1 MIMSLTKQ
9 YLLEAIETA
18 PDEVLEELLG
28 FLRTRLPHRASP
40 NRRVALAELQKICQE
55 ENYTL
60 VLPDRQDR
68 VNSFLEEV

>member
-28 FLRTRLPHRASP
+28 FLRTRLPHRAS
-40 NRRVALAELQKICQE
+40 R
-55 ENYTL
+55 
-60 VLPDRQDR
+60 D
-68 VNSFLEEV
+68 